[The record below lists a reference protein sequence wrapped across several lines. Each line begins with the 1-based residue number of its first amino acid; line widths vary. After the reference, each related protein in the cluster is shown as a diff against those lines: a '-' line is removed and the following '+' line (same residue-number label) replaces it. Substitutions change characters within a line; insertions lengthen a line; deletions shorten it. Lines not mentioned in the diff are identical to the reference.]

1 MAAFRFA
8 LTRRSLIEETFWVE
22 ADTPEEAVDRAGNG
36 EYDDNNITQVWSDWY
51 DDYFEI
57 SQDFEPEPLCP
68 LHKMVKEYNPTD
80 SKVSEQIG

>member
-22 ADTPEEAVDRAGNG
+22 ADSADEALEKASNG
-36 EYDDNNITQVWSDWY
+36 EYDDGNITQDWIDWY
-51 DDYFEI
+51 DDNFEM